1 MLFLPIL
8 ALFVIASGF
17 VIRRSLQFP
26 ANPNLDGL
34 VNVGGWF
41 VKAAG
46 VLFFCTSLFNGM
58 FFYAEPGFKY
68 HVRTIFGVE
77 KMVSDTG
84 YNTHMFGNYNA
95 WKNAM
100 SVQASASGNG
110 EVAAEEES
118 IRMSANLAPK
128 ALVFLDQ
135 VDARVSATARFELP
149 SDQDAF
155 LRLARQY
162 RTPDNLLRTELV
174 PAFEETLGATAAL
187 MSAED
192 YFQGG
197 KTEFN
202 NEFQRQMEDGIYLV
216 RRIEQQIETP
226 QSRPG
231 TANAALG
238 ENQEQFGDDTKT
250 VFVVQKLLDSTG
262 QPRRKEQSFTK
273 FGISVTS
280 ARVTDVNPNTKFKDR
295 MALRQQAAADRAIA
309 REQRIQEE
317 EQKLLAVA
325 RGEREVAER
334 QAAAKVIQIERTT
347 DAETEKQLAITG
359 AERGREAARI
369 EQEKSEIMAETKK
382 QLAII
387 AAERERE
394 AALITKEQSQ
404 ILLEKARIDAEAV
417 QVAADAE
424 AYAKK
429 RILDADNA
437 LAQKLDAEVEIQ
449 RLWADAFARRNVPT
463 YVFGGSGG
471 GAPVGS
477 DDEAS
482 RLFQI
487 LTLQAAERLDYDR
500 KIATE

>member
-8 ALFVIASGF
+8 GLFTIAAGFAL
-17 VIRRSLQFP
+17 RRAFDFREKK
-26 ANPNLDGL
+26 NLDGL
-34 VNVGGWF
+34 VSVAGLGP
-41 VKAAG
+41 KAAG
-46 VLFFCTSLFNGM
+46 LMLFAVSTFNGM
-58 FFYAEPGFKY
+58 FFYAEPGYKY
-68 HVRTIFGVE
+68 HVRTILGEE

-84 YNTHMFGNYNA
+84 YNTYLFGRYNA

-100 SVQASASGNG
+100 SVQASTSGQG
-110 EVAAEEES
+110 DVRAERDS
-118 IRMSANLAPK
+118 SQMSANLAPK
-128 ALVFLDQ
+128 SLVFLDQ
-135 VDARVSATARFELP
+135 VDALVSATARFELP

-162 RTPDNLLRTELV
+162 RTPENLLRTELV
-174 PAFEETLGATAAL
+174 PAFEETLGANAAL

-216 RRIEQQIETP
+216 RRIEQQVPTD
-226 QSRPG
+226 QNRTGS
-231 TANAALG
+231 ANAALG
-238 ENQEQFGDDTKT
+238 TEQEEFGEDTKT

-262 QPRRKEQSFTK
+262 QPRRKAQSFSK
-273 FGISVTS
+273 FGITVTS
-280 ARVTDVNPNTKFKDR
+280 ARVTDVNPNQKFKDR

-334 QAAAKVIQIERTT
+334 QASAKVIQIERTT
-347 DAETEKQLAITG
+347 DAETEKQLAIT
-359 AERGREAARI
+359 
-369 EQEKSEIMAETKK
+369 
-382 QLAII
+382 

-394 AALITKEQSQ
+394 AARIAKEQSE

-424 AYAKK
+424 AYAK
-429 RILDADNA
+429 RQILEADNA

-449 RLWADAFARRNVPT
+449 RLWADAFAKRNVPT
-463 YVFGGSGG
+463 YVFGGGGGSDG

-500 KIATE
+500 EIAEEKK

>member
-1 MLFLPIL
+1 MLILPVLGVFIIV
-8 ALFVIASGF
+8 AGY
-17 VIRRSLQFP
+17 VIRKSFEFP
-26 ANPNLDGL
+26 ENKNLDGAIEL
-34 VNVGGWF
+34 SGWA
-41 VKAAG
+41 VKIAG
-46 VLFFCTSLFNGM
+46 ALFLIVSLFDGM

-68 HVRTIFGVE
+68 HVRTILGEE

-84 YNTHMFGNYNA
+84 YNMHLFGRYNA

-100 SVQASASGNG
+100 SVQASSTGSG
-110 EVAAEEES
+110 EMSAES
-118 IRMSANLAPK
+118 DSAQMSANLSPK
-128 ALVFLDQ
+128 SLVFLDQ
-135 VDARVSATARFELP
+135 VDALVSATARFELP
-149 SDQDAF
+149 ADEEAF

-162 RTPDNLLRTELV
+162 RTPENLLRTELV

-202 NEFQRQMEDGIYLV
+202 NEFQRQMEDGIYIV
-216 RRIEQQIETP
+216 RRIERQVQAGAARLG
-226 QSRPG
+226 S
-231 TANAALG
+231 ANAALG
-238 ENQEQFGDDTKT
+238 PDQEEFGGDSKT
-250 VFVVQKLLDSTG
+250 IFVVEKLLDVTG
-262 QPRRKEQSFTK
+262 QPRRKSQSFTK

-280 ARVTDVNPNTKFKDR
+280 ARVTDVNPNQKFKDR

-334 QAAAKVIQIERTT
+334 QAAAKVVQIERTT
-347 DAETEKQLAITG
+347 DAETEKQLAIT
-359 AERGREAARI
+359 
-369 EQEKSEIMAETKK
+369 
-382 QLAII
+382 

-394 AALITKEQSQ
+394 AARIAREQSE

-424 AYAKK
+424 AYAKE
-429 RILDADNA
+429 RILQADNA
-437 LAQKLDAEVEIQ
+437 LAQKLEAEVEIQ
-449 RLWADAFARRNVPT
+449 KLWADAFAKRNVPM
-463 YVFGGSGG
+463 YVFGGGDGSG

-477 DDEAS
+477 DDEAA

-500 KIATE
+500 NIATPANPN

>member
-1 MLFLPIL
+1 MLFWPIL
-8 ALFVIASGF
+8 GLFIIAAGF
-17 VIRRSLQFP
+17 VIRRNFDFP
-26 ANPNLDGL
+26 DNKNLDGT
-34 VNVGGWF
+34 VNMAGWGVKVIGLLLF
-41 VKAAG
+41 VI
-46 VLFFCTSLFNGM
+46 TSFNGM

-68 HVRTIFGVE
+68 HVRTILGEE

-84 YNTHMFGNYNA
+84 YNLYLFGRFNA

-100 SVQASASGNG
+100 SVQASATGQG
-110 EVAAEEES
+110 EVVAEVES
-118 IRMSANLAPK
+118 AQMSANLAPK
-128 ALVFLDQ
+128 SLVFLDQ
-135 VDARVSATARFELP
+135 VDALVSATARFELP
-149 SDQDAF
+149 ADEDAF

-162 RTPDNLLRTELV
+162 RTPENLLRTELV

-216 RRIEQQIETP
+216 RRIEQRVSVEAD
-226 QSRPG
+226 RPG
-231 TANAALG
+231 SANAALG
-238 ENQEQFGDDTKT
+238 EDQEQFGDDTKT
-250 VFVVQKLLDSTG
+250 VFVVQKLLDETG

-280 ARVTDVNPNTKFKDR
+280 ARVTDVNPNQKFKDR

-347 DAETEKQLAITG
+347 DAETEKQLAIT
-359 AERGREAARI
+359 
-369 EQEKSEIMAETKK
+369 
-382 QLAII
+382 

-394 AALITKEQSQ
+394 AARIAKEQSE

-424 AYAKK
+424 AYAKTQ
-429 RILDADNA
+429 ILEADNA

-449 RLWADAFARRNVPT
+449 KLWAEAFAKRNVPM
-463 YVFGGSGG
+463 YVFGGGTGES

-477 DDEAS
+477 DDEAT

-500 KIATE
+500 GIAADKNN

>member
-1 MLFLPIL
+1 MLFWPIL
-8 ALFVIASGF
+8 GIVIIALGYIVG
-17 VIRRSLQFP
+17 RSFDYP
-26 ANPNLDGL
+26 DNPNLDGAVNMAGWGIKAGGTLLLL
-34 VNVGGWF
+34 VSAF
-41 VKAAG
+41 Q
-46 VLFFCTSLFNGM
+46 GM

-68 HVRTIFGVE
+68 HVRTILGEE

-84 YNTHMFGNYNA
+84 YNLYLFGRYNA

-100 SVQASASGNG
+100 SVQASASGQG
-110 EVAAEEES
+110 QVSAETES
-118 IRMSANLAPK
+118 AQMSANLAPK
-128 ALVFLDQ
+128 SLVFLDQ
-135 VDARVSATARFELP
+135 VDAFVSATARFELP
-149 SDQDAF
+149 SDEEAF

-162 RTPDNLLRTELV
+162 RTPENLLRTELV

-187 MSAED
+187 MSDED

-202 NEFQRQMEDGIYLV
+202 NEFQRQMENGIYLV
-216 RRIEQQIETP
+216 RRIEQRVSIEAD
-226 QSRPG
+226 RPG
-231 TANAALG
+231 SANAALG
-238 ENQEQFGDDTKT
+238 ENQEEFGDDSKT

-280 ARVTDVNPNTKFKDR
+280 ARVTDVNPNQKFKDR

-334 QAAAKVIQIERTT
+334 QAAAKVIQIEKTT
-347 DAETEKQLAITG
+347 DAETEKQLAIT
-359 AERGREAARI
+359 
-369 EQEKSEIMAETKK
+369 
-382 QLAII
+382 

-394 AALITKEQSQ
+394 AARIAKEQSE

-417 QVAADAE
+417 EVAADAE
-424 AYAKK
+424 AYAKTK
-429 RILDADNA
+429 ILEADNA
-437 LAQKLDAEVEIQ
+437 LAQKLEAEVEIQ
-449 RLWADAFARRNVPT
+449 RLWAEAFARRNVPT
-463 YVFGGSGG
+463 YVFGSGG
-471 GAPVGS
+471 GEAAAPVGS

-500 KIATE
+500 NIANGNGQ

>member
-1 MLFLPIL
+1 MIFLPIL
-8 ALFVIASGF
+8 SIFIIAAGFAL
-17 VIRRSLQFP
+17 RRAFDF
-26 ANPNLDGL
+26 NENRNLDGL
-34 VNVGGWF
+34 VGIIGLGLKAGGMLLF
-41 VKAAG
+41 VIS
-46 VLFFCTSLFNGM
+46 TFNGM

-68 HVRTIFGVE
+68 HVRTILGEE

-84 YNTHMFGNYNA
+84 YNTYLFGRYNA

-100 SVQASASGNG
+100 SVQASTSGNG
-110 EVAAEEES
+110 GVNAENNS
-118 IRMSANLAPK
+118 AQMSADLAPK
-128 ALVFLDQ
+128 SLVFLDQ
-135 VDARVSATARFELP
+135 VDAFVSATARFELP

-162 RTPDNLLRTELV
+162 RTPENLLRTELV
-174 PAFEETLGATAAL
+174 PAFEETLGANAAL

-216 RRIEQQIETP
+216 RRIEQQVPTGE
-226 QSRPG
+226 SRKG
-231 TANAALG
+231 SANASLG
-238 ENQEQFGDDTKT
+238 KDQEEFGEDTKT
-250 VFVVQKLLDSTG
+250 IFVVQKLLDSTG

-273 FGISVTS
+273 FGITVTS
-280 ARVTDVNPNTKFKDR
+280 ARVTDVNPNKKFKDR

-347 DAETEKQLAITG
+347 DAETEKQLAIT
-359 AERGREAARI
+359 
-369 EQEKSEIMAETKK
+369 
-382 QLAII
+382 

-394 AALITKEQSQ
+394 AARIAKEQSE
-404 ILLEKARIDAEAV
+404 ILLEKARIDAESV

-424 AYAKK
+424 AYAK
-429 RILDADNA
+429 RQILAADNA

-449 RLWADAFARRNVPT
+449 RLWADAFAKRNVPT
-463 YVFGGSGG
+463 YVFGSGGAAG

-500 KIATE
+500 EIADQK